1 MTRVTEPGF
10 RLTMMF
16 QGMHMLP
23 EEAEKV
29 EGAHNFRQ
37 VLGFPVFG
45 VGQPSAEGMKT
56 VLERVKASGDDKNNQ
71 ECVFQ

>member
-1 MTRVTEPGF
+1 
-10 RLTMMF
+10 
-16 QGMHMLP
+16 MLP